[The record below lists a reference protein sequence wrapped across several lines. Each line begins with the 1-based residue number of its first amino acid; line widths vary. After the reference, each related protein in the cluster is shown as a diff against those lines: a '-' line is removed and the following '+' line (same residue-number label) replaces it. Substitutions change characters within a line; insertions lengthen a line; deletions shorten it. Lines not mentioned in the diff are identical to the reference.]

1 MKIVFLENID
11 SIALESFRNAGFT
24 NLSSFKENID
34 SPAVAN
40 ILAEANVLCIRSR
53 SNINKNILAN
63 CKNLLAIGCFC
74 IGTNQ
79 VDLSEAQISGV
90 PVFNAPFSNTRS
102 VAELVIGEIIML
114 FRDIIYKNAQLHR
127 GNWLKTSDNCHEIR
141 GKTLGIIG
149 YGRIGSQLSILAEAL
164 GMKVY
169 YYDIESKLP
178 LGNAVACSDINQ
190 LLAIADVVTLH
201 IPSTSQTKN
210 LIDFAKLTKMKKGSK
225 LINASRGDVVVID
238 DLVQMIENKHL
249 SGAAIDV
256 FPQEPQDNS
265 MPFNSKLMEFDN
277 VLLTPHIGG
286 STKEAQHNIAIEVS
300 SKIVDYLKFGITQGA
315 VNFPNVNLA
324 KQHNRI
330 RISHIHHNVPGM
342 LEKINFV
349 IAKYS
354 LNVASQMLQTEG
366 KIGFVLLDLDLLEI
380 DQSIINELQEINH
393 TIAVRICNA

>member
-1 MKIVFLENID
+1 
-11 SIALESFRNAGFT
+11 
-24 NLSSFKENID
+24 
-34 SPAVAN
+34 
-40 ILAEANVLCIRSR
+40 
-53 SNINKNILAN
+53 
-63 CKNLLAIGCFC
+63 
-74 IGTNQ
+74 
-79 VDLSEAQISGV
+79 
-90 PVFNAPFSNTRS
+90 
-102 VAELVIGEIIML
+102 
-114 FRDIIYKNAQLHR
+114 
-127 GNWLKTSDNCHEIR
+127 
-141 GKTLGIIG
+141 
-149 YGRIGSQLSILAEAL
+149 
-164 GMKVY
+164 
-169 YYDIESKLP
+169 
-178 LGNAVACSDINQ
+178 
-190 LLAIADVVTLH
+190 
-201 IPSTSQTKN
+201 
-210 LIDFAKLTKMKKGSK
+210 
-225 LINASRGDVVVID
+225 
-238 DLVQMIENKHL
+238 MIENKHL